1 MFKGDDEMKKFFK
14 KNWLF
19 LLLAILFTVLL
30 GILVSVA
37 ISIQK
42 GMTANQST
50 IYAGFLGLIGGIIG
64 AMSAFAVAQIQFNLQ
79 VEEQRKNNELK
90 RKEQQEAD
98 GRRYEQQEA
107 TLNKQF
113 IQQRYIVNS
122 QFEQQKIILEEQ
134 MKEQHKLNLKK
145 VKLEVEVNTIQNA
158 IILISKIRNTV
169 NNINDI
175 CLVLAKY
182 ENSSQLEKQNNQT
195 LFESLK
201 TKVIKEFNLLSDRV
215 GDYISYF
222 FLYEDKEF
230 EDFYNNNLVD
240 KMDLLNTK
248 LNKLFDDKYIQN
260 ARIMIGCEETL
271 LELKDNLEKELG
283 KFNKLLIKKFE

>member
-1 MFKGDDEMKKFFK
+1 MFKGDDEMKEFLK
-14 KNWLF
+14 KYWLNSLIIISF
-19 LLLAILFTVLL
+19 VVLITTLVLTAIYIRT
-30 GILVSVA
+30 
-37 ISIQK
+37 
-42 GMTANQST
+42 GMTGNQST
-50 IYAGFLGLIGGIIG
+50 IYAGFLGLIGGVIG

-79 VEEQRKNNELK
+79 VAEQRKNNERQ

-98 GRRYEQQEA
+98 ERRYEQQEA

-113 IQQRYIVNS
+113 TQQQNIVNS

-182 ENSSQLEKQNNQT
+182 ENNSQLEKQNSQI

-201 TKVIKEFNLLSDRV
+201 TKVIEEFNLLSDRV
-215 GDYISYF
+215 GDYLSYF
-222 FLYEDKEF
+222 FLYEEKEF
-230 EDFYNNNLVD
+230 EAFYNDNLVE
-240 KMDLLNTK
+240 KMNLFNTTLK
-248 LNKLFDDKYIQN
+248 KLFDDKYIEN
-260 ARIMIGCEETL
+260 ARIMSECEKIL
-271 LELKDNLEKELG
+271 LDIRENLEKELG
-283 KFNKLLIKKFE
+283 KFNELIIKKFK